1 MEKARGR
8 RPECSSN
15 TIRMRRDREVDDWGQ
30 TAALGKGRNG
40 IKEHSCMK
48 KGANERG
55 EKKAFRQA

>member
-1 MEKARGR
+1 
-8 RPECSSN
+8 
-15 TIRMRRDREVDDWGQ
+15 MRRDREVDDWGQ
-30 TAALGKGRNG
+30 TAVLGKGRNG